1 VMKKMYA
8 IAGRYLD
15 GQWFRW
21 KLPYQDTAF
30 IPIGPSMSRT
40 SKLYSQIVTNAPY
53 GKFAAKSQFG
63 VGQAHENAL
72 RGFWGFFLRRR

>member
-1 VMKKMYA
+1 MHE

-21 KLPYQDTAF
+21 KLPWQETVF
-30 IPIGPSMSRT
+30 IPTGPSMSRT
-40 SKLYSQIVTNAPY
+40 SQLYGQIVTNAPY

-63 VGQAHENAL
+63 VGQAHE
-72 RGFWGFFLRRR
+72 